1 MLIPIL
7 KDDPELDELMNIADA
22 KELFEAS
29 SDIQKFIESASQ
41 DFSRKISSKL
51 YDIIETSTSKSHEF
65 ELHISAIESYAVDYK
80 EWYNYTIRVTENILE
95 KIAFRIAELFRENG
109 FCVSGRIT
117 SNDHKRARI
126 EIKGWSEEL
135 DREDEE

>member
-126 EIKGWSEEL
+126 EIKGWG
-135 DREDEE
+135 

>member
-95 KIAFRIAELFRENG
+95 KIAFRIAELFSENG

-126 EIKGWSEEL
+126 EIKGWG
-135 DREDEE
+135 

>member
-7 KDDPELDELMNIADA
+7 KDDPELDELMNIEDA

-51 YDIIETSTSKSHEF
+51 YDIIETKGIETGEYGFHINVVEDYAKDYEKDHNCK
-65 ELHISAIESYAVDYK
+65 LH
-80 EWYNYTIRVTENILE
+80 VTEHVLE
-95 KIAFRIAELFRENG
+95 SIAFRIGEIFREHG
-109 FCVSGRIT
+109 FYAGGHLSYSCA
-117 SNDHKRARI
+117 N
-126 EIKGWSEEL
+126 IKIQGWGEEF
-135 DREDEE
+135 DR

>member
-7 KDDPELDELMNIADA
+7 KDDPELDELMNIEDA

-51 YDIIETSTSKSHEF
+51 YDDIETKGIETGEYGFHIGVVEDYAKDYEKDHNYK
-65 ELHISAIESYAVDYK
+65 LH
-80 EWYNYTIRVTENILE
+80 VTEHVLE
-95 KIAFRIAELFRENG
+95 SIAFRIGEIFREHG
-109 FCVSGRIT
+109 FYAGGHLSYSCA
-117 SNDHKRARI
+117 N
-126 EIKGWSEEL
+126 IKIQGWGKDF
-135 DREDEE
+135 DR